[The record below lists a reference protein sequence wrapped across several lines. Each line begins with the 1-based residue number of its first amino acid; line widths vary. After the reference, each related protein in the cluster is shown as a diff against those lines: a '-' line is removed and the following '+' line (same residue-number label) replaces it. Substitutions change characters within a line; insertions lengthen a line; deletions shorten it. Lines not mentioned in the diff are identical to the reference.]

1 MSKIKVL
8 IGLLMAAC
16 CLSATTLSVN
26 MTVDDAFNTYIS
38 TSDAVLGTLI
48 GSGTSWPT
56 TVTFSS
62 LLTPGVTNY
71 IHVVAVDYIAPAM
84 FIGDFSLSDTGFIFA
99 NGTQLL
105 VTDTAN
111 WGASSSGFGGAYST
125 PSDLGPQGTLPWGTF
140 AGINSGARF
149 IWSENPTCG
158 DCTRYFSAAITPTAA
173 AGVPEPTT
181 FALFIAGLAL
191 VVLRQTRRPSH
202 P

>member
-1 MSKIKVL
+1 MSKTKIL

-56 TVTFSS
+56 TESFSS
-62 LLTPGVTNY
+62 LLTPAVTNY
-71 IHVVAVDYIAPAM
+71 IHVVAVDNVSPAM
-84 FIGDFSLSDTGFIFA
+84 FIGDFSLSDTGFRFA

-105 VTDTAN
+105 VTNTTN
-111 WGASSSGFGGAYST
+111 WGDSSSGFGGAYST
-125 PSDLGPQGTLPWGTF
+125 PLDLGPQGTSPWGTF

-149 IWSENPTCG
+149 IWSETPECG
-158 DCTRYFSAAITPTAA
+158 FCTRYFSAAITPTGV
-173 AGVPEPTT
+173 AGVPEPSS

-191 VVLRQTRRPSH
+191 VVLRQSRRPSR

>member
-1 MSKIKVL
+1 MSKTKVL

-26 MTVDDAFNTYIS
+26 MTVDDTFNTYIS

-48 GSGTSWPT
+48 GSGTFWGT
-56 TVTFSS
+56 TESFSS
-62 LLTPGVTNY
+62 LLTPAVTNY
-71 IHVVAVDYIAPAM
+71 IHVVAVDNAPPAM
-84 FIGDFSLSDTGFIFA
+84 FIGDFSLSDTGFMFA

-111 WGASSSGFGGAYST
+111 WGVSSSGFGGAYST
-125 PSDLGPQGTLPWGTF
+125 PLDLGPQGTSPWGTF
-140 AGINSGARF
+140 AGINSGARY
-149 IWSENPTCG
+149 IWSETPACG

-191 VVLRQTRRPSH
+191 IILRQARRPSR